1 MRFSTSVINESAN
14 ILYFS
19 FIQSFVYFF
28 YTFDSYC
35 KNDCCFVP
43 NIKIKKTLVVKNIYT
58 FFLITA
64 TLFGCQDNIETSL
77 PAFQSLKNGDF
88 QWKSTVSSAVS
99 DATGVTTFTGS
110 DGFGTIILQIPELV
124 LGSYELGSSSVAVAS
139 YLEDGFEYSTL
150 NNGVGSIVYTS
161 DGLISVEE
169 IDETGAIT
177 GSFYF
182 SAYSASGTNV
192 VNFSEGILYKLTVIN
207 P

>member
-1 MRFSTSVINESAN
+1 M
-14 ILYFS
+14 
-19 FIQSFVYFF
+19 
-28 YTFDSYC
+28 
-35 KNDCCFVP
+35 P

-88 QWKSTVSSAVS
+88 QWKSTVSSVVS

-169 IDETGAIT
+169 IDVTGAIT

-182 SAYSASGTNV
+182 NAYSASGTNV
-192 VNFSEGILYKLTVIN
+192 VNFSEGILYKLPVIN

>member
-28 YTFDSYC
+28 YTFDSYS
-35 KNDCCFVP
+35 KNDCYFVP

-77 PAFQSLKNGDF
+77 PAFKSLKNGDF
-88 QWKSTVSSAVS
+88 EWKSTVSSAVS

-139 YLEDGFEYSTL
+139 YEEDGFEYSTL
-150 NNGVGSIVYTS
+150 NDGMGSIVYIS
-161 DGLISVEE
+161 DGLISIDE
-169 IDETGAIT
+169 IDEAGAVTGL
-177 GSFYF
+177 FYF
-182 SAYSASGTNV
+182 NAYNADGDMV
-192 VNFSEGILYKLTVIN
+192 INFSEGILYKLPVTA

>member
-1 MRFSTSVINESAN
+1 M
-14 ILYFS
+14 
-19 FIQSFVYFF
+19 
-28 YTFDSYC
+28 
-35 KNDCCFVP
+35 
-43 NIKIKKTLVVKNIYT
+43 KNIYT

-88 QWKSTVSSAVS
+88 QWKSTISSIVV

-110 DGFGTIILQIPELV
+110 DGFGTITLQIPTLV
-124 LGSYELGSSSVAVAS
+124 LGSYELGSAFTATAS
-139 YLEDGFEYSTL
+139 YSDDGSQYSTT
-150 NNGVGSIVYTS
+150 NDGVSSIVYIS
-161 DGLISVEE
+161 DGLISIEE

-182 SAYSASGTNV
+182 NAYNASGSNV
-192 VNFSEGILYKLTVIN
+192 VNFSEGILYKLPVAN